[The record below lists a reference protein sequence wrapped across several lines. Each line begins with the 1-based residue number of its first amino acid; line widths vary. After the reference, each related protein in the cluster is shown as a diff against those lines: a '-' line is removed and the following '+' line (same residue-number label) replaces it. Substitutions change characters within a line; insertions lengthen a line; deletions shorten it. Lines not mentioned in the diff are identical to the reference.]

1 MKNTVKLNPKLKS
14 TTRNQ
19 TLAPN
24 VEVTELSTDSNLL
37 DIMELVLKS
46 RLTQLSLKLILVLQ
60 FRVCPQIMGRM
71 VIRSVFVEYNPE

>member
-1 MKNTVKLNPKLKS
+1 MKNTAKLNPKLKS

-37 DIMELVLKS
+37 DIMELVLKLP
-46 RLTQLSLKLILVLQ
+46 LTQLSLKLILVLQ
-60 FRVCPQIMGRM
+60 FRVCPQITGRM
-71 VIRSVFVEYNPE
+71 VTR

>member
-1 MKNTVKLNPKLKS
+1 MKNTAKLNPKLKS

-37 DIMELVLKS
+37 DIMELVLKLP
-46 RLTQLSLKLILVLQ
+46 LTQLSLKLILELQ

-71 VIRSVFVEYNPE
+71 AIHSVFVEYNPE

>member
-1 MKNTVKLNPKLKS
+1 MKNTAKLNPKLKS

-37 DIMELVLKS
+37 DIMELVLKL

-60 FRVCPQIMGRM
+60 FRVCPQITGRM

>member
-24 VEVTELSTDSNLL
+24 VEVTELSTDSNL
-37 DIMELVLKS
+37 
-46 RLTQLSLKLILVLQ
+46 
-60 FRVCPQIMGRM
+60 
-71 VIRSVFVEYNPE
+71 